1 MAAISVCRYTEAAYA
16 AVTRLLSGFRRY
28 FRGHYNHRDE
38 L

>member
-16 AVTRLLSGFRRY
+16 ALTRLLFGFRRY
-28 FRGHYNHRDE
+28 FRGHYDHWDE